1 MCNFCKREQVT
12 DDISE
17 MVNIIGGVGIGIGE
31 SSDVMG
37 LLVYLTE
44 NDKDEPILQADL
56 YPVSGVGSIAQ
67 VNIRIKYCPNC
78 GRKLV

>member
-1 MCNFCKREQVT
+1 MCDFCKREQVT

-31 SSDVMG
+31 SSDVMN

-56 YPVSGVGSIAQ
+56 YPVSGIGSITQ
-67 VNIRIKYCPNC
+67 VDIPIKYCPNC

>member
-12 DDISE
+12 DTISE

-67 VNIRIKYCPNC
+67 VNIRIKSRPNC